1 MNRGISMD
9 NDGKI
14 YWHLPGFCYFFY
26 LNQIII
32 KLMRDHPERF
42 YENYAVGSVYGT
54 FPGAIWNGG
63 RAVFGV
69 TAKGDMEKIIS
80 TYNRMGVPVR
90 FTWTNS
96 LITEEHLNDTY
107 CNLIMRVAD
116 NGKNQVLVNRPVLE
130 DYLRERYPRFQ
141 YISSTTK
148 RLTDLAEVQEEL
160 EKDYYLVVL
169 DYDLNHNEEVLKALE
184 PQASRIEIL
193 VDEICFPG
201 CPKRK
206 EHYADESRMQL
217 EFEKGTVFPCPNRTT
232 RPSFAECRKREA
244 FISRE
249 ELGGYIERGYRN
261 FKLVGRGLP
270 IEMVK
275 ESYLYYLVKEND
287 REYIRRKLDD
297 TLARLTGKR

>member
-130 DYLRERYPRFQ
+130 DYLRERYPHFQ

-148 RLTDLAEVQEEL
+148 RLTRLAEVQEEL

-217 EFEKGTVFPCPNRTT
+217 EFEKGTVFPCPNRTK
-232 RPSFAECRKREA
+232 RPSFSECRKREA

-249 ELGGYIERGYRN
+249 VLGGYIERGYRN

-287 REYIRRKLDD
+287 REYIRRKVDD

>member
-1 MNRGISMD
+1 MD

-42 YENYAVGSVYGT
+42 CDNYAVGSVYGT

-130 DYLRERYPRFQ
+130 DYLRERYPHFQ

-217 EFEKGTVFPCPNRTT
+217 EFEKGTVFPCPNRTK

-270 IEMVK
+270 VEMVK

>member
-1 MNRGISMD
+1 MD

-42 YENYAVGSVYGT
+42 YENYTVGSVYGT

-130 DYLRERYPRFQ
+130 DYLRERYPHFQ

-148 RLTDLAEVQEEL
+148 RLTRLAEVQEEL

-217 EFEKGTVFPCPNRTT
+217 EFEKGTVFPCPNRTK
-232 RPSFAECRKREA
+232 RPSFSECRKREA

-287 REYIRRKLDD
+287 REYIRRKVDD

>member
-1 MNRGISMD
+1 MD
-9 NDGKI
+9 EKQKV

-32 KLMRDHPERF
+32 RLMKEHPERF
-42 YENYAVGSVYGT
+42 VEGYEIGSVYGT

-69 TAKGDMEKIIS
+69 TSKGDMEKILS
-80 TYNRMGVPVR
+80 TYHRLGVPVR

-96 LITEEHLNDTY
+96 LLTEEHLNDTY
-107 CNLIMRVAD
+107 CNLIMRLAD
-116 NGKNQVLVNRPVLE
+116 NGQNQVLVNTEVLE
-130 DYLRERYPRFQ
+130 TYLREKYPRFQ

-148 RLTDLAEVQEEL
+148 RIVSLGELREEL
-160 EKDYYLVVL
+160 KKDYFLVVL
-169 DYDLNHNEEVLKALE
+169 DYDLNHSEEVLQELS
-184 PQASRIEIL
+184 PQADRIEIL

-232 RPSFAECRKREA
+232 KPSFSECRKREA

-249 ELGGYIERGYRN
+249 ELPSYIERDYRN

-275 ESYLYYLVKEND
+275 ESYLYYLVKESE
-287 REYIRRKLDD
+287 REFIRRKLDQ
-297 TLARLTGKR
+297 TLMRLTGKR